1 MPLTRPVEAVRL
13 PRRRRSGCAP
23 ATPFEHELAELAAR
37 RATGV
42 LAGEHGRVH
51 LAEGAVV
58 YAESHSAPGVE
69 ALLTGC
75 GRISSAEWASL
86 LGSCSATGRPL
97 GELLVRAGLVT
108 TAELQLCLTT
118 AVLDAAF
125 FALGPA
131 ARPPFF
137 TPSAVPLLTLARP
150 MTVRQLRAAVG
161 RRRALLDRVWPAPPG
176 EHGPV
181 LRRRTGGGPAHP
193 ARSCTLRRR
202 AVLEAADG
210 LRTPSEIA
218 LLLGRSAF
226 TTLLDLRHLAAV
238 GLLET
243 PVPAAPATA
252 ATPVTGLTPAVV
264 PVVPVVPVPPYPATV
279 PTTPAAP
286 TAPQAPQVPQVPPT
300 AAARQVPSVPPP
312 RSAPPAPTRPTA
324 AVPVITSL
332 PTPTAPGRPPVT
344 QPSPAYDPSD
354 PHVALLLR
362 IRAGLEARL

>member
-1 MPLTRPVEAVRL
+1 MPYTRPVEAVRL

-23 ATPFEHELAELAAR
+23 ATPFEHELTELAAR

-42 LAGEHGRVH
+42 LSGEHGRVH
-51 LAEGAVV
+51 LAQGAVV

-75 GRISSAEWASL
+75 GRIASAEWASL

-97 GELLVRAGLVT
+97 AELLLRTGLVT
-108 TAELQLCLTT
+108 RSELQLCLTT

-131 ARPPFF
+131 GRRPVFI
-137 TPSAVPLLTLARP
+137 PSAAPLFALTRP
-150 MTVRQLRAAVG
+150 LTVRELRAAVG
-161 RRRALLDRVWPAPPG
+161 RRRALLDRVWPAPQG

-181 LRRRTGGGPAHP
+181 LRRRTGGGPV
-193 ARSCTLRRR
+193 RGCTLRRR

-226 TTLLDLRHLAAV
+226 TTLLDLRHLAAG
-238 GLLET
+238 GLLEAPATT
-243 PVPAAPATA
+243 PVPLPA
-252 ATPVTGLTPAVV
+252 TGLTPAVTPVIPVIPTV
-264 PVVPVVPVPPYPATV
+264 PAAPPAPPRPAT
-279 PTTPAAP
+279 PPPGTPRPAAP
-286 TAPQAPQVPQVPPT
+286 TASPSRP
-300 AAARQVPSVPPP
+300 VPSVPPP
-312 RSAPPAPTRPTA
+312 RSAPPAPTPPVPV
-324 AVPVITSL
+324 VPVITSL
-332 PTPTAPGRPPVT
+332 PTATAPGRTPVT
-344 QPSPAYDPSD
+344 QPTPAYDPSD

>member
-42 LAGEHGRVH
+42 LTGEHGRVH
-51 LAEGAVV
+51 LDQGAVV

-97 GELLVRAGLVT
+97 AELLVRSGLVT
-108 TAELQLCLTT
+108 TSELQLCLTT

-125 FALGPA
+125 FALGHA
-131 ARPPFF
+131 VRRPVF
-137 TPSAVPLLTLARP
+137 TPSAVPLLALARP
-150 MTVRQLRAAVG
+150 MTVRELRAAVG

-193 ARSCTLRRR
+193 ARGCTLRRR

-238 GLLET
+238 GLLEA
-243 PVPAAPATA
+243 PAAAPAS
-252 ATPVTGLTPAVV
+252 PVTGLTPAVV
-264 PVVPVVPVPPYPATV
+264 PVVPVVFPVAPAAPV
-279 PTTPAAP
+279 AP
-286 TAPQAPQVPQVPPT
+286 TAPT
-300 AAARQVPSVPPP
+300 RQVPSVPPP

-332 PTPTAPGRPPVT
+332 PTPTAPGRPPVPP
-344 QPSPAYDPSD
+344 PSPAYDPSD